1 MLNPKAVL
9 AIGCACWLA
18 ACGSDKSAES
28 VSADI
33 TKVNAVKSSF
43 GPEFKVKDFGK
54 SGIDPKM
61 LSSRKL
67 PEGLKFDPASCSK
80 FATGQQLPEGTQG
93 NMAAVAAEGNGN
105 RFITIALE
113 TSEPIPVNQP
123 QRGCE
128 TVQFFGGH
136 LNGVIKAVDAPKID
150 GARTLGVHRA
160 VRTVGNNGQSR
171 AGELYTYSAH
181 FGDYQVI
188 VTANPLVLPNKP
200 PAKVDTERAK
210 KLLTEAVAAIRS

>member
-54 SGIDPKM
+54 TGIDPKM
-61 LSSRKL
+61 LSNRKL
-67 PEGLKFDPASCSK
+67 PEGVKFDPASCSK
-80 FATGQQLPEGTQG
+80 FANGQQLPDGTQG

-105 RFITIALE
+105 RFITIALQ
-113 TSEPIPVNQP
+113 TSEPVPVTEP
-123 QRGCE
+123 RRGCE
-128 TVQFFGGH
+128 TVKFFEAH
-136 LNGVIKAVDAPKID
+136 VNGVIQAVDAPKID
-150 GARTLGVHRA
+150 GVRTLGVHRVVKA
-160 VRTVGNNGQSR
+160 VGKNGQTR

-200 PAKVDTERAK
+200 PAKVDIERAK
-210 KLLTEAVAAIRS
+210 KLLTDAVAAVRS